1 MEKFGKNLRVRARQL
16 GLTDAAVARM
26 VGISARRYGFYV
38 TGDRD
43 PDLSTLVKIADA
55 LQAPVDDLLRGGE
68 RASLS
73 SSDALKAKIVGI
85 ASSLTEPGLELLA
98 DIAAVVARQPGTRLP
113 PSLEKSSVEKPRTDN
128 RRKQHLEPPAD
139 AGRNVRRPD

>member
-1 MEKFGKNLRVRARQL
+1 MEQFGKNLRIRARQL

-55 LQAPVDDLLRGGE
+55 LQTPIDDLLREGGDDG
-68 RASLS
+68 LS
-73 SSDALKAKIVGI
+73 SRDALKAKIIGI
-85 ASSLTEPGLELLA
+85 TGSMAEPSLQTLA
-98 DIAAVVARQPGTRLP
+98 DIAEVLARQPGAREAAP
-113 PSLEKSSVEKPRTDN
+113 E
-128 RRKQHLEPPAD
+128 RRRAPASE
-139 AGRNVRRPD
+139 G